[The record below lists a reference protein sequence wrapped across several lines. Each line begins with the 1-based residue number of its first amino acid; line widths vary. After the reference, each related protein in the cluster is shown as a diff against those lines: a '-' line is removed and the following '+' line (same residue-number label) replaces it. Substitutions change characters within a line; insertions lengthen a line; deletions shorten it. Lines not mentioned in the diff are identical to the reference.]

1 MLVINWCID
10 SNPKESTLKKGS
22 CGWWDRIQ
30 LCQATATPHDINALL
45 TSFKF
50 WYFATCCPLNR
61 QPSQPS

>member
-30 LCQATATPHDINALL
+30 TFMGLSLL
-45 TSFKF
+45 LKSTQILTL
-50 WYFATCCPLNR
+50 YL
-61 QPSQPS
+61 